1 MRKLLLALAM
11 FAGGVAH
18 AQPVVPLCANPND
31 NGCPGLAV
39 LQRLTAFG
47 VAANGPLGVVPAN
60 AVIRAIYVR
69 NTTANAVTGGINVG
83 TTAGGAQ
90 VASAI
95 AVAGNA
101 LVVIDGASLVAT
113 GKYLSG
119 TLNTVLYISAVTAW
133 NNAALDIR
141 VQMDQ

>member
-1 MRKLLLALAM
+1 MWKLAMVLAALA
-11 FAGGVAH
+11 GGIAH

-39 LQRLTAFG
+39 LQRLTAFSVG
-47 VAANGPLGVVPAN
+47 ANGPLGVVPAN
-60 AVIRAIYVR
+60 AVIRAIYVK
-69 NTTANAVTGGINVG
+69 NNTANAVTGGINIG
-83 TTAGGAQ
+83 TAAGGAQ

-95 AVAGNA
+95 AVGANA
-101 LVVIDGASLVAT
+101 LVVIDGASLVST

-119 TLNTVLYISAVTAW
+119 SVNTVIYIAAVTAW
-133 NNAALDIR
+133 NSASLDIR